1 MLSRR
6 ILGGVKILVALLL
19 ITSTF
24 VACTQQKQS
33 PDELREKTAQAT
45 AQLKKD
51 TKAIAEGIKEGWN
64 RDNPLNI
71 NAASKEDLSRLPG
84 ISDAQAQSIIDN
96 RPYDNSEQLVTR
108 HILTQS
114 QYDKI
119 KDEVTAKKP

>member
-1 MLSRR
+1 MGKPPHPS
-6 ILGGVKILVALLL
+6 GVKILFALLL

-24 VACTQQKQS
+24 VACTRQKQS

-45 AQLKKD
+45 AQFKKD

-64 RDNPLNI
+64 RDKPLNI
-71 NAASKEDLSRLPG
+71 NDASKEDLSRLPG
-84 ISDAQAQSIIDN
+84 ISDNQAQNIISN
-96 RPYDNSEQLVTR
+96 RPYDHAGQLVTR

-114 QYDKI
+114 QFDKI